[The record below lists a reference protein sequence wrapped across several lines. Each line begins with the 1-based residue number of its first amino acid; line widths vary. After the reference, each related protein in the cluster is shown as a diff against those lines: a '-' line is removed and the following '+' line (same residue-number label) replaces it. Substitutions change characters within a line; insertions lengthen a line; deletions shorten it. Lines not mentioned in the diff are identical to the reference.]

1 MQPVDVTT
9 LTAIGHDLRCH
20 WIPARCEQVYQR
32 DRTTI
37 SLALR
42 TLTARGWLTL
52 SWHPQAAR
60 LHLDQAPPRQP
71 DTFTFSQQLKHQ
83 LGGFA
88 LVAIDAITP
97 WERVLDLQFARRPG
111 DPAQWHLYAEVM
123 GKYSNVILTNAH
135 NQIVTAAHQVSD
147 QQSRVRPILTGELYQ
162 PPPPITAALPHP
174 EEPQQRWQERIAL
187 IPGPL
192 KRRLM
197 QAYGGLSS
205 ALTRSMITTAG
216 LAADVTTE
224 HLTPAQWARLYQVW
238 QNWLQRLS
246 TKDFEPGW
254 TDAGYTV
261 LGWGL
266 IQPAESVQT
275 LLRDYYGEQ
284 LNHQTFE
291 RLRHQLNQCLSHRL
305 QKLHQKETTFLSRL
319 DQSEQAEQLRQWAD
333 LLMAYGH
340 QWQPGLPHITLPDFE
355 TAEPVT
361 IPLIPEKTA
370 VQNAQVLYKKH
381 QKLKRARQ
389 AITPLLAEVRAEIA
403 YLEQVEAAL
412 MQFSTYGTVAD
423 LDAIAQIRDELA
435 QQGYLSTN
443 QRDRSHRR
451 QDPVPFHRFTSP
463 SGCELLIG
471 RNNRQ
476 NDQLTFGMATDY
488 DLWFHSQEIP
498 GSHLLLRLAPGQAPS
513 DEDLQYAA
521 NLAAYF
527 SRARQA
533 DQVPVV
539 YTRLKHVYKPKGARP
554 GMVIY
559 THETVIWGYPQA
571 IQWPSSLA
579 PKVNGVINSP

>member
-9 LTAIGHDLRCH
+9 LTAICHDLRCQ

-32 DRTTI
+32 DRTTV

-42 TLTARGWLTL
+42 TLTDRGWLTL

-60 LHLDQAPPRQP
+60 LHLDHAPPRQP

-88 LVAIDAITP
+88 LVTIETIAP

-111 DPAQWHLYAEVM
+111 DPVQWHLYVEVM

-135 NQIVTAAHQVSD
+135 NQIVTAAHQVSE
-147 QQSRVRPILTGELYQ
+147 QQSRVRPILTGDAYQ
-162 PPPPITAALPHP
+162 PPPPITAALPHQD
-174 EEPQQRWQERIAL
+174 ESQARWQERVAL
-187 IPGPL
+187 VPGPL

-205 ALTRSMITTAG
+205 ALTQSMLTTAG
-216 LAADVTTE
+216 LGPDLRTDQ
-224 HLTPAQWARLYQVW
+224 LTQAQWTALYQTW
-238 QNWLQRLS
+238 QAWLCRLATS
-246 TKDFEPGW
+246 DFQPGW
-254 TDAGYTV
+254 TEDGYTV

-266 IQPAESVQT
+266 IRPAASVQT
-275 LLRDYYGEQ
+275 LLRDYYSDQ
-284 LNHQTFE
+284 LNRQAFE
-291 RLRHQLNQCLSHRL
+291 RLRHQLSQLLSHRL
-305 QKLHQKETTFLSRL
+305 QKLRQKEATFLTRL
-319 DQSEQAEQLRQWAD
+319 DQSEQADQTRQWAD

-340 QWQPGLPHITLPDFE
+340 QWQPGLTHITLPDFE

-370 VQNAQVLYKKH
+370 VQNAQALYRQH

-389 AITPLLAEVRAEIA
+389 AVKPLLAEVWAETA
-403 YLEQVEAAL
+403 YLEQVEATL
-412 MQFSTYGTVAD
+412 MQVSAYKTVAD
-423 LDAIAQIRDELA
+423 LDAIAEIRDELA
-435 QQGYLSTN
+435 QQGYLPTD
-443 QRDRSHRR
+443 QRIR
-451 QDPVPFHRFTSP
+451 QNRHQDAFPFHRYISP
-463 SGCELLIG
+463 SGCDILIG

-476 NDQLTFGMATDY
+476 NDQLTFGIATDY

-513 DEDLQYAA
+513 DADLQYAA

-533 DQVPVV
+533 DQVPVI
-539 YTRLKHVYKPKGARP
+539 YTQLKHVYKPKGARP

-559 THETVIWGYPQA
+559 THETVLWGYPQA
-571 IQWPSSLA
+571 IQ
-579 PKVNGVINSP
+579 SPLPPHPEATDSVSQ